1 MQKYNYFVN
10 RPIFREEFVIITKT
24 LLYIV
29 ICDTVLNA
37 FDGKAVILYV
47 AIKDDKKE
55 KRKMKRYI
63 VYASVLLAALQTAQA
78 QEVRMGPLHSPD
90 NMREEWLLAGDTVV
104 QQDQKMVY
112 QGKPVKNMKYS
123 VGSAPASAVHDTG
136 LTQAAPF
143 YAPAYGY
150 GYGLHRGLNV
160 QLGASAFVTSGKGL
174 PHKGGFSQTIN
185 ATYLAP
191 LTRDGKLW
199 IAGGGYLNNTLW
211 GGDSYRDAGLYAIV
225 GYRFDE
231 HWEAYAYGQLSLSN
245 NYNSLY
251 SRYAGCG
258 AYGYGYGYGVP
269 GMWGLGGTM
278 PLGYGMGAA
287 GANVLGAGVRYN
299 VNKNFTIGI
308 NVEGVWY
315 NHPAPVYFDRYNYP
329 LPQGDK

>member
-315 NHPAPVYFDRYNYP
+315 NHSTPVYFDRYNYP